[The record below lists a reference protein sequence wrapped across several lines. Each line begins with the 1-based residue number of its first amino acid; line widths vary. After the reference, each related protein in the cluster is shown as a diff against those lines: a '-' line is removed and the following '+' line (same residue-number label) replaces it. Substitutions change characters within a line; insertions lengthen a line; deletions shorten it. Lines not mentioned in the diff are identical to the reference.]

1 MLIVAYDI
9 SNDRLRT
16 KFAKFLN
23 KFGHRLQYSVFK
35 IKNSE
40 RILDNVTAEIKCRYE
55 KKFTGADSVMI
66 LRLSPSSKDRII
78 KFGYAKNMDSDII
91 FT

>member
-16 KFAKFLN
+16 KFAKFLK

-66 LRLSPSSKDRII
+66 LRLSPSSKDKII
-78 KFGYAKNMDSDII
+78 RFGYAKNTDSDII